1 MTTERSDKLYEAS
14 MGAQQ
19 KFDYFVLGIVG
30 ALCAFVGES
39 FKPTPLGLNP
49 STLEFL
55 SLLMLVSSAVAGF
68 LRIQGTNQLMRM
80 NSHYLR
86 MQEEKGAMTSVLGSP
101 IINRGTGE
109 IFSADQVAA
118 KVSALEEVV
127 PTARE
132 ALDKVGRA
140 TLRTYN
146 ARNWL
151 LLFGFLLLL
160 LSKVWDAYV

>member
-1 MTTERSDKLYEAS
+1 MTIERSDKLYEAS
-14 MGAQQ
+14 MAAQQ
-19 KFDYFVLGIVG
+19 KFDYFALGIVG

-39 FKPTPLGLNP
+39 FEPTRLGYNP
-49 STLEFL
+49 STLEFV
-55 SLLMLVSSAVAGF
+55 SLLMLVGSAVAGF

-86 MQEEKGAMTSVLGSP
+86 MQEEKGALASALGSP

-109 IFSADQVAA
+109 AFSADQVAA

-132 ALDKVGRA
+132 AMDTVGKA

-151 LLFGFLLLL
+151 LLVGFLLLL
-160 LSKVWDAYV
+160 LSRVWAAYI